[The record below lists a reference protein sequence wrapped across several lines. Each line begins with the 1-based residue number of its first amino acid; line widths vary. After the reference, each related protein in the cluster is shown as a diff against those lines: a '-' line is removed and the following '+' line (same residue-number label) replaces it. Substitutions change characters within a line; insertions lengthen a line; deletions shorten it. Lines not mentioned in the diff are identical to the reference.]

1 MLGFTVGFAVGLS
14 LGVALGGLL
23 APSSGE
29 AFRADIRRQIE
40 AAKLEAEQAAQ
51 ATEEELLARYEEA
64 KQ

>member
-14 LGVALGGLL
+14 LGVAIGGLF

-29 AFRADIRRQIE
+29 ALRADIRRQIE
-40 AAKLEAEQAAQ
+40 AAKLEAVEAAQ
-51 ATEEELLARYEEA
+51 TKEKELLARYEEA